1 MQGEKAGHPP
11 RRVVFVIE
19 GGRSRDDVA
28 ALHAVARAVAE
39 AGAQVKLVRHG
50 LGKLSTLQVGR
61 AVRRAKPDLLI
72 VTGATSTRHLQSLA
86 ARLGCPLVAYYWPSA
101 AVIDIHRR
109 PRRASQR
116 PGPPARE
123 RAMPLPQRAVLGSEQ
138 QRRELLALLPHT
150 GRRAT
155 LSASGMHILPPL
167 LDPILFAAD
176 EPTRAIAAAVPR
188 LGVYGAV
195 ATQLPA
201 WAAPAEVVL
210 LDGTPAHLRPT
221 ASEATTEATTEAQRL
236 LTCTGVLVLVHSDR
250 EAREAAR
257 HVVSAL
263 VLGKPVLLCG
273 YGERGHDLPGVLAA
287 LALPAEILRAA
298 PRDELAREL
307 PRFTQQLLSATTAP
321 SPAPIDARLQALRQ
335 TLQPSR
341 VLAEHVALIL
351 ELADLAA
358 QDAADATRPT
368 LGQHAQAL
376 GLRLFRRPAL
386 LCLRYPRVVAE
397 LRGRDLSRLITL
409 ETLERQLQTLLQAGY
424 QPVSPTVFAS
434 HSKPVL
440 RRGQRFLTV
449 TFADGPIPD
458 ASPAPAVEPAR
469 IAALLARLG
478 IPSPELT
485 PADAPAALRPIC
497 LSEQSSLGPRG
508 RFDAHRLWLT
518 LAQGSA

>member
-1 MQGEKAGHPP
+1 MTGEKTGHPP

-28 ALHAVARAVAE
+28 ALRAVARAVAQ
-39 AGAQVKLVRHG
+39 AGAQVELVRHG
-50 LGKLSTLQVGR
+50 LGKLSTLQVQR
-61 AVRRAKPDLLI
+61 AVRRANPDLLI

-86 ARLGCPLVAYYWPSA
+86 ARLGCLLVAYYWPSA

-109 PRRASQR
+109 PRRASPR
-116 PGPPARE
+116 PSPPDRG
-123 RAMPLPQRAVLGSEQ
+123 RALPLPQRAVLGSEQ
-138 QRRELLALLPHT
+138 QRHELLALLPQT
-150 GRRAT
+150 GRRTT
-155 LSASGMHILPPL
+155 LSDSGIHILPPL

-176 EPTRAIAAAVPR
+176 EPTRAAAAAAPR
-188 LGVYGAV
+188 LGVYGAL

-221 ASEATTEATTEAQRL
+221 AHEATTEAQRL
-236 LTCTGVLVLVHSDR
+236 LTCTGVLVSVQNER

-257 HVVSAL
+257 HVMSAL

-273 YGERGHDLPGVLAA
+273 YGERGRDLPAILAA
-287 LALPAEILRAA
+287 LALPEEILRAA

-307 PRFTQQLLSATTAP
+307 PRFTQQLLSATRAQ
-321 SPAPIDARLQALRQ
+321 SAVPIDARLQQLRQ
-335 TLQPSR
+335 TLQPAR

-358 QDAADATRPT
+358 EDAADRARPT
-368 LGQHAQAL
+368 LGQHARAL

-397 LRGRDLSRLITL
+397 LRGRDLSGLITL
-409 ETLERQLQTLLQAGY
+409 DTLERQLETLLQAGY
-424 QPVSPTVFAS
+424 QPVSPTAFARL
-434 HSKPVL
+434 SKPTL

-449 TFADGPIPD
+449 TFADGLIPD
-458 ASPAPAVEPAR
+458 ASPGARLAPAAEPAR
-469 IAALLARLG
+469 VAALLARLG
-478 IPSPELT
+478 IPSPGPT
-485 PADAPAALRPIC
+485 PADEPEALQPIS
-497 LSEQSSLGPRG
+497 LSEQSSRGTRG

-518 LAQGSA
+518 LAQRST

>member
-28 ALHAVARAVAE
+28 ALQAVARAVAE

-72 VTGATSTRHLQSLA
+72 VTGASSTRHLQSLA

-101 AVIDIHRR
+101 AVVDIHRR

-176 EPTRAIAAAVPR
+176 EPTRAAAATAPR
-188 LGVYGAV
+188 LGVYGAM
-195 ATQLPA
+195 ATQLAA

-210 LDGTPAHLRPT
+210 LDGTPAHHRPA
-221 ASEATTEATTEAQRL
+221 ASEATTEAQRL
-236 LTCTGVLVLVHSDR
+236 LTCSGVLVLVHSDR

-263 VLGKPVLLCG
+263 LLGKPVLLCG
-273 YGERGHDLPGVLAA
+273 YGERGRDLPGVLAA
-287 LALPAEILRAA
+287 LALPEEILRAA

-307 PRFTQQLLSATTAP
+307 PRFTQQLQSATMAP

-358 QDAADATRPT
+358 QDATSTTRPT
-368 LGQHAQAL
+368 LGQHARAL

-386 LCLRYPRVVAE
+386 LCLRYPRVVDE
-397 LRGRDLSRLITL
+397 LRGRDLSQLITL
-409 ETLERQLQTLLQAGY
+409 DTLERQLQTLLQAGY

-434 HSKPVL
+434 LSKPVL

-449 TFADGPIPD
+449 TFADGPIAD
-458 ASPAPAVEPAR
+458 ASPAPTVEPAR

-478 IPSPELT
+478 IPSPGLT

-497 LSEQSSLGPRG
+497 LSELSSLGPRG

>member
-28 ALHAVARAVAE
+28 ALQAVARAVAK

-101 AVIDIHRR
+101 AVVDIHRR

-123 RAMPLPQRAVLGSEQ
+123 RTMPLPQRAVLGSEQ

-167 LDPILFAAD
+167 LDPLLFAVD
-176 EPTRAIAAAVPR
+176 EPTRAAAAAVPR
-188 LGVYGAV
+188 LGVYGAM

-210 LDGTPAHLRPT
+210 LDGTPAHRLT
-221 ASEATTEATTEAQRL
+221 ASEATTEAQRL

-263 VLGKPVLLCG
+263 LLGKPVLLCG

-287 LALPAEILRAA
+287 LALPEEILRAA

-358 QDAADATRPT
+358 QDAASATRPT
-368 LGQHAQAL
+368 LGQHARAL
-376 GLRLFRRPAL
+376 GLRLFRRPPL
-386 LCLRYPRVVAE
+386 LALRYPRVVAE

-434 HSKPVL
+434 HSKSVL
-440 RRGQRFLTV
+440 RRGQRFLSV
-449 TFADGPIPD
+449 TFADGPIID
-458 ASPAPAVEPAR
+458 TSPAPTVEPAR

-478 IPSPELT
+478 IPSPGLT
-485 PADAPAALRPIC
+485 PADAPAALQPIC
-497 LSEQSSLGPRG
+497 LSEQSSRGPRG